1 VHVYELLAPVCVP
14 FYAKSN
20 QSLFTFREEVICM
33 KMSAIDWITSILVI
47 IGGLNWGL
55 IGFFD
60 YNLVDS
66 IFGAGSTI
74 STVVY
79 AIVGLSALWMI
90 VTISKK
96 SA

>member
-1 VHVYELLAPVCVP
+1 
-14 FYAKSN
+14 
-20 QSLFTFREEVICM
+20 M
-33 KMSAIDWITSILVI
+33 KMSALDWITSILVI